1 MQLAPLF
8 LAWTSIALPLM
19 AQMPQPPSDG
29 LPAGLRSYFSLSDD
43 QVRQIVGINERYLL
57 AFGVFEADIERLRQ
71 QIAAETAK
79 PVLDPATIG
88 AAYVAIEQA
97 RRDQQSARTEA
108 LTGISQVLTP
118 AQRSKLQTLRDALNL
133 QPLVTAA
140 IQSNFLLAPAPAAPT
155 PPTPPASVYRKLPD
169 RLPSVA
175 RGPRR

>member
-8 LAWTSIALPLM
+8 LAWTSIALPLT

-29 LPAGLRSYFSLSDD
+29 LPAGLRSYFALSDN
-43 QVRQIVGINERYLL
+43 QVRQIVGINEKYLS
-57 AFGVFEADIERLRQ
+57 AFGVLEADIDRFRQ

-79 PVLDPATIG
+79 PVLDPAAIG
-88 AAYVAIEQA
+88 AAYVAIEHA
-97 RRDQQSARTEA
+97 RREEQSARTDA

-118 AQRSKLQTLRDALNL
+118 AQRSKLQALRDALNL

-140 IQSNFLLAPAPAAPT
+140 VQSNFVLAPASAPPT
-155 PPTPPASVYRKLPD
+155 PTPTPPASVYRKLPE

-175 RGPRR
+175 GPRR